1 MKYNIFNSIVT
12 WSIKKRMAQID
23 SFTNQP
29 IDTQLNVLINIIQK
43 AKDTKWGK
51 KHAYQKITNY
61 SEFKQNVPIQCYED
75 MVKYIQL
82 IKEGGKNVLW
92 PGKIS
97 FFAKS
102 SGTTDD
108 RSKFI
113 PITKESLDQ
122 SHLKAG
128 KDMLSMYMHLF
139 PNSTIFHGKSL
150 MIGGS
155 KSLGKERNYIEGD
168 LSSILISNLP
178 IWTTFMRTPSIDT
191 ALMSDWEAKMN
202 KMADEVIKQN
212 VTSISGVP
220 SWTMVLLRKVLEKS
234 RKKTIHQVWPKLE
247 LYMHGGVSMQP
258 YKKEFDEIIGKKI
271 NYLEIYNASE
281 GFFAIQNDLNED
293 SLLLM
298 LDYGIFYEFIPI
310 INNEEKED
318 QIISLK
324 DVKKDVNYAI
334 VISTN
339 GGLWR
344 YKIGDTI
351 KFSSINPYKIKISG
365 RTKNFINAFGEELMV
380 SNTDKAIQ
388 KTCEETNSRI
398 NDYTAAP
405 KFLNNSSGC
414 HEWIIDFKKMP
425 ENKEIFTKKLDQE
438 LRKINSDYDA
448 KRHKDIL
455 LKMPIIHFCENNFFY
470 NWLKK
475 NKKIG
480 GQNKVPRLSNKRD
493 KIEELLK
500 FL

>member
-1 MKYNIFNSIVT
+1 MKYNIFNSIVS
-12 WSIKKRMAQID
+12 WSIKKRIDQINY
-23 SFTNQP
+23 FTNKP
-29 IDTQLNVLINIIQK
+29 IEIQSDVLQKLIHK

-51 KHAYQKITNY
+51 KYNYNKITNY
-61 SEFKQNVPIQCYED
+61 NEFKKNVPMQSYED
-75 MVKYIQL
+75 IAPYIEK
-82 IKEGGKNVLW
+82 IKEGQNNILW
-92 PGKIS
+92 PGQIS

-102 SGTTDD
+102 SGTTND

-113 PITKESLDQ
+113 PITNESLNE

-128 KDMLSMYMHLF
+128 KDMLSMYVNLF
-139 PNSTIFHGKSL
+139 PESTIFHGKSL

-155 KSLGKERNYIEGD
+155 KSLGKERNYTEGD

-178 IWTTFMRTPSIDT
+178 IWTTFMRTPSVNT
-191 ALMSDWEAKMN
+191 ALMSDWEEKME
-202 KMADEVIKQN
+202 KMAHESIKQN

-234 RKKTIHQVWPKLE
+234 GKKYINQVWPKLE
-247 LYMHGGVSMQP
+247 LYMHGGVSMNP
-258 YKKEFDEIIGKKI
+258 YQKEFDEIMGKNI

-281 GFFAIQNDLNED
+281 GFFGIQNNLNEE

-310 INNEEKED
+310 HNQEEKED

-324 DVKKDVNYAI
+324 DVKKNINYSM

-344 YKIGDTI
+344 YKIGDTVQF
-351 KFSSINPYKIKISG
+351 KSLNPYKIIISG
-365 RTKNFINAFGEELMV
+365 RTKHFINAFGEEVMV
-380 SNTDKAIQ
+380 SNTDLAIKKA
-388 KTCEETNSRI
+388 CEKTNSKI

-414 HEWIIDFKKMP
+414 HEWIIDFKIIPK
-425 ENKEIFTKKLDQE
+425 NKKIFTKTLDKE
-438 LRKINSDYDA
+438 LRILNSDYDA
-448 KRHKDIL
+448 KRYKDIL
-455 LKMPIIHFCENNFFY
+455 LKQPIIHFCENDFFY

>member
-12 WSIKKRMAQID
+12 WSIKKRIAQID
-23 SFTNQP
+23 SFKNQP
-29 IDTQLNVLINIIQK
+29 IETQFNVLINIIQK

-51 KHAYQKITNY
+51 KYNYQKITNY

-75 MVKYIQL
+75 IVHHIQL
-82 IKEGGKNVLW
+82 IKEGGKDILW

-113 PITKESLDQ
+113 PITKESLNQ

-128 KDMLSMYMHLF
+128 KDMLSMYMNLF
-139 PNSTIFHGKSL
+139 PNSTVFHGKSL

-155 KSLGKERNYIEGD
+155 KSLGRERNYIEGD

-202 KMADEVIKQN
+202 KMADEAIKQN

-234 RKKTIHQVWPKLE
+234 GKKTINQVWPKLE

-258 YKKEFDEIIGKKI
+258 YKKEFDEVIGKKI

-281 GFFAIQNDLNED
+281 GFFAIQNNLKED

-351 KFSSINPYKIKISG
+351 KFSSTNPYKIKISG
-365 RTKNFINAFGEELMV
+365 RTKHFINAFGEELMV
-380 SNTDKAIQ
+380 SNTDEAVQKA
-388 KTCEETNSRI
+388 CEETSSRI

-425 ENKEIFTKKLDQE
+425 TNKEIFTKKLDQE

-493 KIEELLK
+493 KIEELLN